1 MSLMLTLCL
10 AVNAV
15 LMARPVAPDANRQVG
30 VFLRP
35 WRYLAQQYTA
45 RPGPHADYVFIAGES
60 ILLSLE
66 FSNVG
71 RKSVWLHTKSLPPGD
86 LATFVLV
93 REDGENWRPV
103 PFRLSL
109 AGKPRVIMPGH
120 TVSGLWGDK
129 VELFDGS
136 LEVPLE
142 VISEANRVPGMYRLE
157 VKDIPLTCE
166 PDCQVRN
173 SAGLFRFEVRD
184 ASELAARVE
193 LLTRRAWNAV
203 VTDSRLKEAEASIA
217 ELLKI
222 YPQSVWGHQLR
233 GQVAEARK
241 RWDVAAREYD
251 AALEI
256 LRRGDDTLYA
266 QARPADV
273 QDRIAGL
280 RHMRQALKVK
290 FPE

>member
-1 MSLMLTLCL
+1 MLSPEQDGCEGTEGPLWLHFVITGNIRMIELMIK
-10 AVNAV
+10 N
-15 LMARPVAPDANRQVG
+15 G
-30 VFLRP
+30 
-35 WRYLAQQYTA
+35 
-45 RPGPHADYVFIAGES
+45 AD
-60 ILLSLE
+60 LSLSSE
-66 FSNVG
+66 VWDNSKMRPFNALDVAIRRKDRRMADLLRRAGASPGIWG
-71 RKSVWLHTKSLPPGD
+71 RPDTPCPVCGVTKWNCLT
-86 LATFVLV
+86 A
-93 REDGENWRPV
+93 
-103 PFRLSL
+103 
-109 AGKPRVIMPGH
+109 
-120 TVSGLWGDK
+120 
-129 VELFDGS
+129 S

-217 ELLKI
+217 ELLEI

-241 RWDVAAREYD
+241 RWDIAAREYD

>member
-1 MSLMLTLCL
+1 
-10 AVNAV
+10 
-15 LMARPVAPDANRQVG
+15 VG
-30 VFLRP
+30 
-35 WRYLAQQYTA
+35 
-45 RPGPHADYVFIAGES
+45 G
-60 ILLSLE
+60 
-66 FSNVG
+66 
-71 RKSVWLHTKSLPPGD
+71 KSVRLNTKSLPPAD
-86 LATFVLV
+86 LATFVLL
-93 REDGENWRPV
+93 RKDGENWSYV
-103 PFRLSL
+103 PFRV
-109 AGKPRVIMPGH
+109 AGAGRPRLNMAGR
-120 TVSGLWGDK
+120 TVSGRWGDT

-142 VISEANRVPGMYRLE
+142 VISEANRVPGIYRLE
-157 VKDIPLTCE
+157 VKDVPLTCE

-193 LLTRRAWNAV
+193 LLTRRAWHAL
-203 VTDSRLKEAEASIA
+203 VTDSRLKEAEALIA

-280 RHMRQALKVK
+280 RNMRQALKVK
-290 FPE
+290 SPD